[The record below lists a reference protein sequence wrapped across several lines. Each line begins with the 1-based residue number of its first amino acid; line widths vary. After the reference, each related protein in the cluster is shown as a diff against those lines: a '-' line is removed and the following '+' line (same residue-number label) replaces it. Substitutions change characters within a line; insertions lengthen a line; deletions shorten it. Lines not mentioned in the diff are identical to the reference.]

1 MYTYKVSN
9 ERTTWPRFH
18 LAIGVTDLSKST
30 DFFVSTLGCEIGRTD
45 ERWIDFNFFGHQLTL
60 HLIDERATVAV
71 NPVDG
76 DQVPAF
82 HFGVVLEW
90 EEWHTLRASLE
101 MKKCKFLIEP
111 HIRFEGQPG
120 EQATLFIREPC
131 GNALEFKSFR
141 NMKMLFAF

>member
-1 MYTYKVSN
+1 MKN
-9 ERTTWPRFH
+9 EQVAWPRFH
-18 LAIGVTDLSKST
+18 LAVGVTDLTKSR
-30 DFFVSTLGCEIGRTD
+30 DFFVSTLGCEVGRTD
-45 ERWIDFNFFGHQLTL
+45 ERWIDFNFFGHQLTI
-60 HLIDERATVAV
+60 HLVEESSSVAH

-82 HFGVVLEW
+82 HFGVILDW
-90 EEWHTLRASLE
+90 DNWHKLRDRLLQEECS
-101 MKKCKFLIEP
+101 FLIEP

-141 NMKMLFAF
+141 DMSMLFAT

>member
-1 MYTYKVSN
+1 MKQEQAV
-9 ERTTWPRFH
+9 WPRFH
-18 LAIGVTDLSKST
+18 LAVGVTDLVRSR

-45 ERWIDFNFFGHQLTL
+45 ERWIDFNFFGHQLTI
-60 HLIDERATVAV
+60 HLIEESSSVAH

-82 HFGVVLEW
+82 HFGVILAW
-90 EEWHTLRASLE
+90 EDWHTLKEKLLTAN
-101 MKKCKFLIEP
+101 CKFLIKP

-120 EQATLFIREPC
+120 EQATLFLKEPC

-141 NMKMLFAF
+141 DMSLLFET